1 MSLIV
6 AARFEGFETAKAA
19 ASRLAT
25 SGFPDWDIHTFY
37 VNPAGEHG
45 RFPYGGDRR
54 SDPDAGRADMGA
66 YLGAGGVGAVFAVFG
81 GFVAAELSEST
92 AAILAAAGV
101 GAYLGSLFGAL
112 WVTGHGTT
120 QHGHFNPDSHAE
132 IRQAG
137 VMVAVRVR
145 PQREMLACRILRD
158 AGGADVEHA
167 NGRWRNNHW
176 EDFDPLSLPQR
187 EPGFG

>member
-6 AARFEGFETAKAA
+6 AARFEGFEAAKAA

-81 GFVAAELSEST
+81 GFVAAELSDST

-145 PQREMLACRILRD
+145 PQREILACRILRD

-167 NGRWRNNHW
+167 NGR
-176 EDFDPLSLPQR
+176 
-187 EPGFG
+187 

>member
-6 AARFEGFETAKAA
+6 AARFEGFEAAKAA

-81 GFVAAELSEST
+81 GFVAAELSDST

-120 QHGHFNPDSHAE
+120 LHGHFNPDSHAE
-132 IRQAG
+132 VRQAG

-145 PQREMLACRILRD
+145 PQRELLACRILRD

-187 EPGFG
+187 EAGFG

>member
-6 AARFEGFETAKAA
+6 AARFEGFEAAKAA

-66 YLGAGGVGAVFAVFG
+66 YLGAGGVGAVFAVVG
-81 GFVAAELSEST
+81 GFVAAELSDST

-145 PQREMLACRILRD
+145 PQREILACRILRD

>member
-6 AARFEGFETAKAA
+6 AARFEGFEAA
-19 ASRLAT
+19 QGAVQRLGL
-25 SGFPDWDIHTFY
+25 SGFPEWDIHTFY

-45 RFPYGGDRR
+45 RYPFGGDRR
-54 SDPDAGRADMGA
+54 SDPDSGRADMGA
-66 YLGAGGVGAVFAVFG
+66 YLGAGGVGAVFAVVG
-81 GFVAAELSEST
+81 GFVAAELSDSV

-120 QHGHFNPDSHAE
+120 QHGHFNPDAHAE
-132 IRQAG
+132 VRKAG
-137 VMVAVRVR
+137 VMVAVRTR

-167 NGRWRNNHW
+167 NGHWRNNHW
-176 EDFDPLSLPQR
+176 EDFDALSPPQR

>member
-19 ASRLAT
+19 VSRLAT
-25 SGFPDWDIHTFY
+25 SGVPDWDIHTFY

-81 GFVAAELSEST
+81 GFVAAELSDST

-137 VMVAVRVR
+137 VMVAVRTR
-145 PQREMLACRILRD
+145 PQRELLVCRILRD
-158 AGGADVEHA
+158 AGGTDVEHA

>member
-81 GFVAAELSEST
+81 GFVAAELSDST

-167 NGRWRNNHW
+167 NGRWRNNLW

>member
-6 AARFEGFETAKAA
+6 AARSEGSEAA
-19 ASRLAT
+19 QDAVRRLGL

-45 RFPYGGDRR
+45 RYPYGGDRR
-54 SDPDAGRADMGA
+54 SDPDSGRADMGA
-66 YLGAGGVGAVFAVFG
+66 YLGAGGVGAVFAVVG
-81 GFVAAELSEST
+81 GFVAAELSDSM

-112 WVTGHGTT
+112 WVTGHGST
-120 QHGHFNPDSHAE
+120 QHGYFNPDAHAE

-137 VMVAVRVR
+137 VMVAVHTR
-145 PQREMLACRILRD
+145 PQREMAACRILRD

-176 EDFDPLSLPQR
+176 EDFDPLAPPQR

>member
-6 AARFEGFETAKAA
+6 AARFEGFEAAKAA

-81 GFVAAELSEST
+81 GFVAAELSDST

-145 PQREMLACRILRD
+145 PQRELLACRILRD

-187 EPGFG
+187 GAGFG

>member
-6 AARFEGFETAKAA
+6 AARFEGFEAAKAA

-81 GFVAAELSEST
+81 GFVAAELSDST

-112 WVTGHGTT
+112 WATGHGTT

-145 PQREMLACRILRD
+145 PQREILACRILRD

>member
-6 AARFEGFETAKAA
+6 AARFEGFEAAKAA

-81 GFVAAELSEST
+81 GFVAAELSDST

-112 WVTGHGTT
+112 WVTGQGTT

-145 PQREMLACRILRD
+145 PQREILACRILRD

>member
-6 AARFEGFETAKAA
+6 AARFEGFEAAKAA

-81 GFVAAELSEST
+81 GFVAAELSDST

-145 PQREMLACRILRD
+145 PQREILACRILRD

-187 EPGFG
+187 EPGLG

>member
-6 AARFEGFETAKAA
+6 AARFEGFEAAKAA

-66 YLGAGGVGAVFAVFG
+66 YLGACGVGAVFAVFG
-81 GFVAAELSEST
+81 GFVAAELSDST

-145 PQREMLACRILRD
+145 PQRELLACRILRD

-187 EPGFG
+187 EAGFG

>member
-81 GFVAAELSEST
+81 GFVAAELSDST

-112 WVTGHGTT
+112 CVTGHGAT

>member
-6 AARFEGFETAKAA
+6 AARFEGFEAAKAA
-19 ASRLAT
+19 ASRLAM

-54 SDPDAGRADMGA
+54 SDPDSGRADIGA
-66 YLGAGGVGAVFAVFG
+66 YLGAGGVGAVVAVFG

-112 WVTGHGTT
+112 WVTGHGATR
-120 QHGHFNPDSHAE
+120 HGHFNPDAHAE

-137 VMVAVRVR
+137 VMVAVRTR

>member
-25 SGFPDWDIHTFY
+25 SGSPDWDIHTFY

-81 GFVAAELSEST
+81 GFVAAELSDST

>member
-6 AARFEGFETAKAA
+6 AARFEGFEAA
-19 ASRLAT
+19 QDAARRLAT

-45 RFPYGGDRR
+45 RFPFGGDRR
-54 SDPDAGRADMGA
+54 SDPDSGRADMGA
-66 YLGAGGVGAVFAVFG
+66 YLGAGGVGAVFAVFA
-81 GFVAAELSEST
+81 GFVASELSDSI

-112 WVTGHGTT
+112 WVTGHGAT
-120 QHGHFNPDSHAE
+120 QHGHFNPDAHAE

-137 VMVAVRVR
+137 VMVAVRTR

-158 AGGADVEHA
+158 AGGSDVEHA

-176 EDFDPLSLPQR
+176 EDFDPLAPPQR

>member
-6 AARFEGFETAKAA
+6 AARFEGFEAAKAA

-54 SDPDAGRADMGA
+54 SDPDSGRADMGA
-66 YLGAGGVGAVFAVFG
+66 YLGAGGVGAVFAVFA
-81 GFVAAELSEST
+81 GFVAAELSDSI

-120 QHGHFNPDSHAE
+120 QHGHFNPDAHAE

-137 VMVAVRVR
+137 VMVAVRTR
-145 PQREMLACRILRD
+145 PQREILACRILRE

-176 EDFDPLSLPQR
+176 EDFDPLAPPQR
-187 EPGFG
+187 EPHFS

>member
-6 AARFEGFETAKAA
+6 AARFEGFEAAKAA

-37 VNPAGEHG
+37 VNTAGEHG

-81 GFVAAELSEST
+81 GFVAAELSDST

-145 PQREMLACRILRD
+145 PQRELLACRILRD

-187 EPGFG
+187 EAGFG

>member
-6 AARFEGFETAKAA
+6 AARFEGFEAAKAA

-25 SGFPDWDIHTFY
+25 SGFSDWDIHTFY

-81 GFVAAELSEST
+81 GFVAAELSDST

-145 PQREMLACRILRD
+145 PQREILACRILRD